1 MQESVLSATAEL
13 TAANSRDTE
22 ARSKLGVICMD
33 TKLSSEFADD
43 EAVPFTKL
51 LDPLRGYE
59 K

>member
-1 MQESVLSATAEL
+1 
-13 TAANSRDTE
+13 
-22 ARSKLGVICMD
+22 MD
-33 TKLSSEFADD
+33 TRLSSEFADD

>member
-1 MQESVLSATAEL
+1 
-13 TAANSRDTE
+13 
-22 ARSKLGVICMD
+22 MD

-59 K
+59 KLAFTNYIYWRTLFITRLPSCK

>member
-1 MQESVLSATAEL
+1 
-13 TAANSRDTE
+13 
-22 ARSKLGVICMD
+22 MD

-43 EAVPFTKL
+43 EEVPLTKL